1 VEVEQQLTNK
11 ELRKNIFVIV
21 WPVFVEVLLGALFG
35 MVDMMMVGKI
45 PGDTAAAVSAVGMT
59 NQPMFLGLSLIQALN
74 VGGTAIIARYF
85 GAKKYNRMGSILKH
99 VMILAMVFCVTPTAI
114 LMLIFAPEILSLLG
128 GDATVIN
135 VGVDYFRIVT
145 IGFIFQS
152 LSFTV
157 TAALRGIGETKIP
170 MKNNIIANSCNVLG
184 NAILIYGMF
193 GFPALGVTGAAI
205 ATAASNLIAMVLNVR
220 YILSGK
226 SILKLDFKE
235 KFEFRAEVMRDLVRI
250 GIPTALEQMAL
261 RFGVIMFLKIV
272 SGLGNNVYAAHQ
284 IALNVLSLSYSP
296 AQAFGIT
303 ASSLMGQSLGAKD
316 EKLAERYTKMCQR
329 IGLMLAIMMSA
340 SIYFGATFL
349 AGMYTDNV
357 EIIQNTVIALSIVA
371 FVQPFQSHQLITSGA
386 LRGAGDTVWPLIA
399 IFIGSCVIRLSVG
412 YVFNF
417 FGWGLAGAWYAVFI
431 DQFIRD
437 MIILLRFRSG
447 RWKNIR
453 IA

>member
-1 VEVEQQLTNK
+1 
-11 ELRKNIFVIV
+11 VIV

-157 TAALRGIGETKIP
+157 TAALRGIGETKTP

-235 KFEFRAEVMRDLVRI
+235 KFEFRVEVMHDLVRI
-250 GIPTALEQMAL
+250 GIPTALEQLAL

-303 ASSLMGQSLGAKD
+303 ASSLMGQSLGAKN

-329 IGLMLAIMMSA
+329 IGLTLAIMMSA

-357 EIIQNTVIALSIVA
+357 EIIQNTVIA

-412 YVFNF
+412 YVFVNF

>member
-1 VEVEQQLTNK
+1 MEVEQQLTNK

-349 AGMYTDNV
+349 A
-357 EIIQNTVIALSIVA
+357 
-371 FVQPFQSHQLITSGA
+371 QSHQLITSGA

-412 YVFNF
+412 YVFVNF